1 MKKVFLLILSI
12 FLSFTLFSQ
21 DFEGVISWK
30 MQTNMPNQPAMPQ
43 NANADMSNA
52 REELLKQL
60 KNPEVA
66 NNPQAKEMLEK
77 MLAQMPSSDAT
88 AGTNPMDNM
97 MPKGMTIKI
106 KGGNTLVSLE
116 GGMAASMMGDILTL
130 KGKSESYAIKKDK
143 KTYAILPKSNQKA
156 DTESTLSVTKTTE
169 TMKILG
175 YDCVKFIITNTK
187 AKTPETQFI
196 YATTQIKD
204 IDAKLFKDV
213 KAGQDDKFGAAMAK
227 VDGVPLRM
235 EIKSADVSITM
246 ECTKIERKTLNQD
259 EFSIPKDFRETKMF
273 GF

>member
-1 MKKVFLLILSI
+1 MKKVFLLILPI

-30 MQTNMPNQPAMPQ
+30 MQSSMPKQAAMPQ

-52 REELLKQL
+52 REELMKQL

-77 MLAQMPSSDAT
+77 MLAQMPSSDAPSG
-88 AGTNPMDNM
+88 ANPMDNM
-97 MPKGMTIKI
+97 MPKGMIIKI

-116 GGMAASMMGDILTL
+116 GGMAASMMGYILTL
-130 KGKSESYAIKKDK
+130 KGKPESYAIKKDK
-143 KTYAILPKSNQKA
+143 KTYSVLPKSNQKTNEA
-156 DTESTLSVTKTTE
+156 ALLVTKTTE

-175 YDCVKFIITNTK
+175 YDCVKFIITNPK

-204 IDAKLFKDV
+204 IDSKLFKDV
-213 KAGQDDKFGAAMAK
+213 KAGQDDKFGAAMSK

-235 EIKSADVSITM
+235 EVKSDDVSITM
-246 ECTKIERKTLNQD
+246 ECTKIERKKLNIA
-259 EFSIPKDFRETKMF
+259 EFTIPKDFKETKMF